1 MIKKVIYIVMNVLII
16 IETFSSK
23 CITYEGN
30 QYVIQGLS
38 HNSEIAT
45 SNSAKYISFIC
56 QEF

>member
-30 QYVIQGLS
+30 QYVIQYLPAYK
-38 HNSEIAT
+38 NLYLRT
-45 SNSAKYISFIC
+45 C
-56 QEF
+56 

>member
-45 SNSAKYISFIC
+45 SNSAK
-56 QEF
+56 